1 MAGQWRLAEGEA
13 ISLMLPFCRRLFFAP
28 ERVVSMKRMIS
39 ISSLTTLFL
48 SSMPIALA
56 ADQEAA
62 AAIDAGDTAWVLVSA
77 ALVFLMTPALA
88 LFYGG
93 MVRSKNVLATIMQ
106 SFFVLAMISVE
117 FVLIGYTMAF
127 GTDINGFIGD
137 FSKLGL
143 AGVGLKAMEGM
154 TIPELAFVAFQ
165 CMFAALTPALITGA
179 FAERMRF
186 GGFALLM
193 LLWAIL
199 IYNPM
204 AHWVWGGGFL
214 AQLGA
219 LDFAGGLVIH
229 ILSGVS
235 GLTICLL
242 LGKRRGYGRM
252 AMVPHNLPMTVLGGA
267 LLWFGWFGF
276 NAGSALGANDL
287 AANAFVVTQAAAAA
301 GVLGWVIPEWIR
313 SGKPTLLG
321 AVSGS
326 LAGLVAITP
335 AAGFVEPMPSIAIG
349 LLGGAVCYAAVA
361 ILKEKLGYDDSLDA
375 FGIHGIGGTWGS
387 VATGLWAT
395 TAVNPDGANGLF
407 YGETDL
413 LAAQIISVVAAY
425 VLAIAG
431 SYVLYKVV
439 DCFTPI
445 RADEAEEIAGL
456 DIVEHGERGYA
467 ASVFTGAPSF
477 EAPEEAVALHH
488 NVVW

>member
-1 MAGQWRLAEGEA
+1 MN
-13 ISLMLPFCRRLFFAP
+13 
-28 ERVVSMKRMIS
+28 
-39 ISSLTTLFL
+39 
-48 SSMPIALA
+48 
-56 ADQEAA
+56 
-62 AAIDAGDTAWVLVSA
+62 AGDTAWVLISA
-77 ALVFLMTPALA
+77 ALVFVMTPALA

-106 SFFVLAMISVE
+106 SMFILAMISVD

-127 GTDINGFIGD
+127 GPDVQGLIGD
-137 FSKLGL
+137 FSKIGL
-143 AGVGLKAMEGM
+143 AGVGMKVMEGA

-186 GGFALLM
+186 GAFAVLM
-193 LLWAIL
+193 LLWAVL

-235 GLTICLL
+235 GLTICIL
-242 LGKRRGYGRM
+242 LGKRRGYGKS
-252 AMVPHNLPMTVLGGA
+252 AMVPHNLPMTVLGAA

-276 NAGSALGANDL
+276 NAGSALGANEL

-301 GVLGWVIPEWIR
+301 GVLGWVVPEWIR
-313 SGKPTLLG
+313 SGKPTILG
-321 AVSGS
+321 AVSGC

-335 AAGFVEPMPSIAIG
+335 AAGFVEPLPSIAIG
-349 LLGGAVCYAAVA
+349 LIGGAVCYGAVA
-361 ILKEKLGYDDSLDA
+361 VLKERLGYDDSLDA
-375 FGIHGIGGTWGS
+375 FGVHGIGGTWGS
-387 VATGLWAT
+387 IATGLWAT
-395 TAVNPDGANGLF
+395 TAVNPDGADGLF
-407 YGETDL
+407 YGGSDL
-413 LAAQIISVVAAY
+413 LVAQVISVIAAY
-425 VLAIAG
+425 VLAIVG
-431 SYVLYKVV
+431 SYVLYKLVSL
-439 DCFTPI
+439 FTKI
-445 RADEAEEIAGL
+445 RADETEEIAGL

-477 EAPEEAVALHH
+477 AAPEEAAELQHSMAVM
-488 NVVW
+488 